1 VVETAAGLSDPEVL
15 VAGVPGQHPGPQT
28 GLQGPQNGFQQGQ
41 INCLIN
47 NVYGLHV
54 FLADPAVI
62 KYLTQVDLAQLYIAT
77 KPGLILYFLVIKWTK
92 RCF

>member
-1 VVETAAGLSDPEVL
+1 MVETAAGLSDPEVL

-41 INCLIN
+41 INCHIN
-47 NVYGLHV
+47 NVYSLHV

-62 KYLTQVDLAQLYIAT
+62 KYLTQVDLPQLYNAS
-77 KPGLILYFLVIKWTK
+77 KPGLILYFLVLK
-92 RCF
+92 